1 MEYRTLGHTDLK
13 VSRLSLGTMT
23 FGAQTDEA
31 AAGRM
36 VDRCLD
42 AGINFFDTANVYN
55 QGQAETILGKALAG
69 RRQKVVLASKV
80 RGKMENAR
88 LIRGSLADAASV
100 ALAGYRGL
108 MAGKSV
114 VIPGLGNTLLTVV
127 VRFSPRQVV
136 TRVSRRLLEQTP
148 R

>member
-31 AAGRM
+31 TARRM
-36 VDRCLD
+36 VDRCLE

-69 RRQKVVLASKV
+69 RRQA
-80 RGKMENAR
+80 
-88 LIRGSLADAASV
+88 
-100 ALAGYRGL
+100 
-108 MAGKSV
+108 
-114 VIPGLGNTLLTVV
+114 
-127 VRFSPRQVV
+127 
-136 TRVSRRLLEQTP
+136 
-148 R
+148 